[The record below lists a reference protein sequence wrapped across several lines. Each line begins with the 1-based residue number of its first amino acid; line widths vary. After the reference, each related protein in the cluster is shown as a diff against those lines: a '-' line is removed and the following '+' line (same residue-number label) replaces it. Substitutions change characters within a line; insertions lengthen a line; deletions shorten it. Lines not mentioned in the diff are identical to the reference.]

1 MISRPPAELT
11 VSLLCQLWL
20 LQHKIQPGFFEHN
33 LNTALQHNAISA
45 PGSSILGLQYNTV
58 LPCRSHFILSLRHS
72 GQAIQNQLAGGT
84 PSPIANTVLLADL
97 PEQL

>member
-1 MISRPPAELT
+1 M
-11 VSLLCQLWL
+11 SLLCQLWL
-20 LQHKIQPGFFEHN
+20 LQRRIQPGFFEHN

-45 PGSSILGLQYNTV
+45 PGTSILGLQYNTV

-72 GQAIQNQLAGGT
+72 GQAIQDQLAGGI
-84 PSPIANTVLLADL
+84 PPRIADRVLLADV